1 MAKPGIMLYFDV
13 LEPIRALPDR
23 EKGRL
28 LTAMLEYGQTGKA
41 PEFTGRLAL
50 AWGFVKPRIDRDEE
64 EYNRIALKKQYANYC
79 KEQKKKGEPEMG
91 FEEWSAT
98 GRNDHVEPRG
108 TTRNPTTAT
117 TTITKTNTNS
127 STAASTAAA
136 ATTCTAAAAD
146 STVKVMGGTLG
157 KNVVFLSEAQIADLL
172 ERMDLQ
178 SFDHYVDKLSEFI
191 LRNDARVK
199 NHYETILRWY
209 EQDGLVRGGR

>member
-50 AWGFVKPRIDRDEE
+50 AWGFVKPRIDRDEA
-64 EYNRIALKKQYANYC
+64 EYQRSVLKRQFGTVCRERKR
-79 KEQKKKGEPEMG
+79 KGEPEVT
-91 FEEWSAT
+91 FDEWVRT
-98 GRNDHVEPRG
+98 NGDQWY
-108 TTRNPTTAT
+108 PTTETTTDTTAAT
-117 TTITKTNTNS
+117 TANTKTNTS
-127 STAASTAAA
+127 ATASTAAA
-136 ATTCTAAAAD
+136 ATPCTAAAAD

>member
-28 LTAMLEYGQTGKA
+28 LTAMLEYGQGGME
-41 PEFTGRLAL
+41 PQFTGRLAL
-50 AWGFVKPRIDRDEE
+50 AWGFVKPRIDKDSE
-64 EYNRIALKKQYANYC
+64 EYNRVALKKKYANYC
-79 KEQKKKGEPEMG
+79 KEQKRKGEPEVS
-91 FEEWSAT
+91 FEAWAAT
-98 GRNDHVEPRG
+98 VCGQVEPGG
-108 TTRNPTTAT
+108 TTRHPTAAT
-117 TTITKTNTNS
+117 TTTTNTN
-127 STAASTAAA
+127 TTTTTAAA
-136 ATTCTAAAAD
+136 ATTSGITAAAAE
-146 STVKVMGGTLG
+146 SAVKAVGGTLG
-157 KNVVFLSEAQIADLL
+157 KNVVFLSDAQMEDLL

-178 SFDHYVDKLSEFI
+178 SFDYYVDKLSEFI

>member
-1 MAKPGIMLYFDV
+1 LAKPGIMLYFDV

-98 GRNDHVEPRG
+98 ARNDHVEPRG

-117 TTITKTNTNS
+117 TTYITFPILCIIGIKVLAKVLALVDKKHNS
-127 STAASTAAA
+127 SLTLSKPIF
-136 ATTCTAAAAD
+136 D
-146 STVKVMGGTLG
+146 S
-157 KNVVFLSEAQIADLL
+157 S
-172 ERMDLQ
+172 
-178 SFDHYVDKLSEFI
+178 S
-191 LRNDARVK
+191 
-199 NHYETILRWY
+199 
-209 EQDGLVRGGR
+209 